1 MHPLGSRETAD
12 NIFYNRRDDR
22 RNRIFQFTDHFRL
35 TDERHLLYKQMNAA
49 ENAPQKPSP
58 AGILRKRLIVLGIER
73 IELAKMIGRT
83 PPRATLIGRWLD

>member
-35 TDERHLLYKQMNAA
+35 TDERHLLYKQVDLDLTIDIRP
-49 ENAPQKPSP
+49 EITIPYPFVDCLLYTSPSP
-58 AGILRKRLIVLGIER
+58 RDISGSRMPSSA
-73 IELAKMIGRT
+73 
-83 PPRATLIGRWLD
+83 

>member
-35 TDERHLLYKQMNAA
+35 TDERHLLYKQSAA
-49 ENAPQKPSP
+49 AWWIFWTD
-58 AGILRKRLIVLGIER
+58 A
-73 IELAKMIGRT
+73 
-83 PPRATLIGRWLD
+83 RAAACI

>member
-35 TDERHLLYKQMNAA
+35 TDERHLLYKQVDLDLTIDIRP
-49 ENAPQKPSP
+49 E
-58 AGILRKRLIVLGIER
+58 ITR
-73 IELAKMIGRT
+73 IPLSITSLNKFWIK
-83 PPRATLIGRWLD
+83 I

>member
-35 TDERHLLYKQMNAA
+35 TDERHLQT
-49 ENAPQKPSP
+49 
-58 AGILRKRLIVLGIER
+58 
-73 IELAKMIGRT
+73 GR
-83 PPRATLIGRWLD
+83 PGSHD